1 MIRFELQT
9 HWFSMIVP
17 LMRSLAST
25 PRALHAPTCHAGA
38 RRTLAWAIAALA
50 SLALPTF
57 TTDTAA
63 ALEYPTRAVTLVVP
77 FTPGTGIDIIAR
89 TLAQRLALA
98 WGQSVVVDNK
108 PGASS
113 NIGTEFVARAA
124 PDGHVLLVTATSFA
138 TNAAINRNLRYDP
151 VNGFAPIGV
160 LANGTLSLVTS
171 NALAASTVQDLVGLA
186 RRSPGQLNY
195 GSSGN
200 GTPQHLT
207 MELFKLDAG
216 VQLTHVPY
224 KGTAGAINDLLAG
237 RLDAMFIPVHT
248 ALPYIQQN
256 QMRMLAVL
264 APERLAVVG
273 KVATM
278 KEAGFPGVQ
287 VGSWYAM
294 LAPAG
299 TPPEVITRINTDINA
314 QLNSVEVAATFARQ
328 GLAPMTG
335 TPARLADL
343 IRTEL
348 ARWPRVVAA
357 AGIQAD

>member
-1 MIRFELQT
+1 MIA
-9 HWFSMIVP
+9 P
-17 LMRSLAST
+17 LMRSLA
-25 PRALHAPTCHAGA
+25 CA
-38 RRTLAWAIAALA
+38 RLVRTLALGATAGFVAAAI
-50 SLALPTF
+50 
-57 TTDTAA
+57 TARTA
-63 ALEYPTRAVTLVVP
+63 TALEYPTHPVTLVVP

-113 NIGTEFVARAA
+113 NIGTEFVARAL

-160 LANGTLSLVTS
+160 LANGTLGLVTS
-171 NALAASTVQDLVGLA
+171 NALAAASVQELVTLA
-186 RRSPGQLNY
+186 RRSPGRLNY

-216 VQLTHVPY
+216 VQITHVPY

-248 ALPYIQQN
+248 ALPYVQQN
-256 QMRMLAVL
+256 QMRMLSVL

-273 KVATM
+273 KVPTM

-299 TPPEVITRINTDINA
+299 TPPDLITRINADVNT
-314 QLNSVEVAATFARQ
+314 QLNSAEVAATFARQ
-328 GLAPMTG
+328 GLVPLTG
-335 TPARLADL
+335 PPARLADL